1 MINVTNGSKI
11 GMEIMVRL
19 ANALFTHHSIK
30 KIHLYFYSRTNWHSF
45 ERHMDLLIKN
55 GHVECKTIEKDEG
68 YFLTESGREV
78 LEHLLKFHE
87 KIRKNSSVIQ
97 VL

>member
-1 MINVTNGSKI
+1 
-11 GMEIMVRL
+11 
-19 ANALFTHHSIK
+19 
-30 KIHLYFYSRTNWHSF
+30 
-45 ERHMDLLIKN
+45 MDLLIKN